1 MKTENEAKKKSKVL
15 PIILIVVVIIG
26 GFFGIRTYIYGQHHI
41 ETDDAQLEA
50 NIGPVLPRIAG
61 FVTDIRF
68 EDNQRVKKGELL
80 LSLDDRD
87 LKIKVDQAKEAID
100 NAKAAVQVAKANQ
113 ASAQASYEAVNANME
128 SANIRLWKAN
138 QDYGRY
144 EKLLAD
150 HSVTQSTFDAAKAE
164 KETAEAQL
172 ELIKKQA
179 SASRTQAEAMAQQVS
194 LAEVAVKQRQS
205 DLDYSNLQLS
215 YAQITSPQDGVVS
228 KKNVQPGQ
236 FVQAGQSLFTVV
248 NDSDIWVVANFKE
261 TQVASMKIG
270 TAVDISV
277 DAYKDKPIKAY
288 ISSFSPATG
297 ARFSLLPPDNAT
309 GNFVKVVQRVPVKI
323 RLETNDP
330 EVMKKLRPGLSVSVT
345 VNIDEMST
353 VKALKP

>member
-15 PIILIVVVIIG
+15 PIILIVVVVIG

-80 LSLDDRD
+80 LSLDDWD

-100 NAKAAVQVAKANQ
+100 NAKAAVQVARANQ

-179 SASRTQAEAMAQQVS
+179 SASRTQAEAMVQQVN

-261 TQVASMKIG
+261 TQVAAMKIG

-353 VKALKP
+353 VKVLKP

>member
-1 MKTENEAKKKSKVL
+1 MKTENEPKKKAKIL
-15 PIILIVVVIIG
+15 PIILVVVVAIG
-26 GFFGIRTYIYGQHHI
+26 GFFGIKTYLYGQHHI

-50 NIGPVLPRIAG
+50 NIGPVLPRISG

-68 EDNQRVKKGELL
+68 EDNQRVKRGQLML
-80 LSLDDRD
+80 MLDDRD
-87 LKIKVDQAKEAID
+87 LKIKVDQAQEAID

-113 ASAQASYEAVNANME
+113 ASAEAGFEAVKANLE
-128 SANIRLWKAN
+128 AANIRLWKAN
-138 QDYGRY
+138 QDYSRY

-150 HSVTQSTFDAAKAE
+150 HAVIQQTFDAAKAE

-172 ELIKKQA
+172 EQIKKQA
-179 SASRTQAEAMAQQVS
+179 DAAHRQAEALSQQVN
-194 LAEVAVKQRQS
+194 LAEVSIKQRQS
-205 DLDYSNLQLS
+205 DLDYANLQLS
-215 YAQITSPQDGVVS
+215 YATIASPQDGVVS

-261 TQVASMKIG
+261 TQVSSMKIG
-270 TAVDISV
+270 TAVDVSV

-297 ARFSLLPPDNAT
+297 ARFPLLPPDNAT

-323 RLETNDP
+323 RFQSGDA
-330 EVMKKLRPGLSVSVT
+330 EVMKKLRPGLSVNVT
-345 VNIDEMST
+345 VNIDEMSQMT
-353 VKALKP
+353 VSKP